1 MDRRWRAKEGPGGH
15 SEKRRPLG
23 PRRLLR
29 TVPGFVAPLLVSASA
44 AAGQVSGTRIAP
56 EADDSSAPRS
66 VGVTAAEGLVGYRVS
81 EAPRIDGRLD
91 EPDWARAPF
100 ASGFLQQT
108 PDEAAPTSERT
119 EVRVLVGDEA
129 LYIGASLF
137 DRNSDHIV
145 ARLARRDQAVQA
157 DWFYVFLD
165 SYADRRTAFGF
176 GVSAAGAQRDLRISE
191 DDREDAGWD
200 AVWESS
206 VARTGN
212 GWSVEMRIPL
222 SQLRFSRAGEDT
234 RWGLNFR
241 RDIARRNEVSHWA
254 AIPQGGDRFV
264 SLFGTLS
271 GLAELQ
277 PPGRLEILPHSVA
290 RLTRAPGAEEDPFHS
305 TNQTAQSLGANLSVG
320 LGSSLTLSASINPDF
335 GQVEADPATV
345 NLTAFETFQQERRP
359 FFVEGS
365 DIFTLSFPF
374 WPPFFYSRRIGRS
387 PQGFGSP
394 DARFQDRPAATTIL
408 GSAKLS
414 GKTDNGWSI
423 GVLNALTGAE
433 HAPYVDETGA
443 RGRTLV
449 EPGAN
454 YSVAR
459 VAKELREGAS
469 GVGTMVTAVHR
480 DASGTELNMLH
491 DAAYGFGTDAF
502 HRFRNGSYIANLSVL
517 GSHVRGSRE
526 AVARTQRAPGHY
538 FQRPDADHVA
548 FDSTR
553 TSLTGVSVSGRV
565 QRVEGRVRWGFFGE
579 ATSPGYEINDLGFN
593 PTLDYLSG
601 NAWLR
606 YEQFTPGRVFQNWSL
621 GGGVG
626 TQAGWDGLTRELTAD
641 LGFNFQLKN
650 FWGGGVWAMR
660 HRPAWTPTALRG
672 GPALRRP
679 GRWMGSFNA
688 SSDRRN
694 DVSGDAFLFW
704 VKEDESGGYDL
715 NVTANLTVR
724 PTDQLEIR
732 FGPRYSRSFS
742 AWQYVTRRGSTTVP
756 NYIVGG
762 IERRSASVSA
772 RVDYTFSPTLSLQV
786 YARPFL
792 AAGTYSALREVR
804 DPGAK
809 PFAERFRT
817 FTAAEASLADGVYSV
832 DRDEDGIPDFTLND
846 PSFNVGSHQMNTVLR
861 WEYRPGSTLFAV
873 WTHDRNAFNRQPWDV
888 GDGLDRLFD
897 ARATNVFQLKLTY
910 WLGL

>member
-1 MDRRWRAKEGPGGH
+1 VANNPIGL
-15 SEKRRPLG
+15 RPFLWAVSGFIVSLFLTASSAVGQVSDTQVATDATDFDKPHALG
-23 PRRLLR
+23 
-29 TVPGFVAPLLVSASA
+29 VSA
-44 AAGQVSGTRIAP
+44 AAGLI
-56 EADDSSAPRS
+56 
-66 VGVTAAEGLVGYRVS
+66 GYRIT
-81 EAPRIDGRLD
+81 EAPRIDGRLV
-91 EPDWARAPF
+91 ESDWARAPF
-100 ASGFLQQT
+100 ASAFLQQT
-108 PDEAAPTSERT
+108 PDEGAPTSERT
-119 EVRVLVGDEA
+119 EVRILVGDEA
-129 LYIGASLF
+129 LYVGASLY
-137 DRNSDHIV
+137 DRNSDGIV
-145 ARLARRDQAVQA
+145 ARLARRDQAALA

-176 GVSAAGAQRDLRISE
+176 GVSAAGAQRDLRISD

-206 VARTGN
+206 VVRTAE
-212 GWSVEMRIPL
+212 GWTVEMRIPL
-222 SQLRFSRAGEDT
+222 SQLRFSRTEEGT

-241 RDIARRNEVSHWA
+241 RDIARLNEVSHWA
-254 AIPQGGDRFV
+254 PIPQGGDRFV
-264 SLFGTLS
+264 SLFSTLA
-271 GLAELQ
+271 GLEDLQ
-277 PPGRLEILPHSVA
+277 PPGRLEILPHSAA
-290 RLTRAPGAEEDPFHS
+290 RLTRSPGAEDDPFHHP
-305 TNQTAQSLGANLSVG
+305 NRTAQSLGANISVG

-394 DARFQDRPAATTIL
+394 NARFQDRPTATTIL

-414 GKTDNGWSI
+414 GKTDSGWSI
-423 GVLNALTGAE
+423 GVLNALTGTE
-433 HAPYVDETGA
+433 HAPFVDGA
-443 RGRTLV
+443 GANGRALV
-449 EPGAN
+449 EPRTN
-454 YSVAR
+454 YSVGR
-459 VAKELREGAS
+459 VAKEFREGAS

-480 DASGTELNMLH
+480 GASGTELSMLH

-517 GSHVRGSRE
+517 GSHVRGSPE
-526 AVARTQRAPGHY
+526 ALARTQRAPGHY
-538 FQRPDADHVA
+538 FQRPDADHVS

-565 QRVEGRVRWGFFGE
+565 QRVEGRVRWGVFGE

-601 NAWLR
+601 NAWVR
-606 YEQFTPGRVFQNWSL
+606 YEEFTPGPLFQNWSL

-626 TQAGWDGLTRELTAD
+626 TEAGWDGLMHELTAD

-650 FWGGGVWAMR
+650 FWGGGVWLMR
-660 HRPAWTPTALRG
+660 HRAGWTSTALRG

-679 GRWMGSFNA
+679 GRWMGNFRA
-688 SSDRRN
+688 SSDRRSN
-694 DVSGDAFLFW
+694 VSGDAFLFW
-704 VKEDESGGYDL
+704 VKEDESDGYDF
-715 NVTANLTVR
+715 NVSANLSIR
-724 PTDQLEIR
+724 PTDQLEVR
-732 FGPRYSRSFS
+732 FGPSYSRNFS
-742 AWQYVTRRGSTTVP
+742 AWQYVTRRGTPSSPRYV
-756 NYIVGG
+756 VGG

-772 RVDYTFSPTLSLQV
+772 RVDYTFSPSLSLQF

-792 AAGTYSALREVR
+792 ASGSYSALREVR
-804 DPGAK
+804 DPGAS

-817 FTAAEASLADGVYSV
+817 FTDAEAPLVDGVYSI
-832 DRDEDGIPDFTLND
+832 DGDADGVPDFTLDD

-873 WTHDRNAFNRQPWDV
+873 WTHDRNAFGRQPWNV

-897 ARATNVFQLKLTY
+897 TRATNVFQLKLTY